1 MSWYVALAIAAPHV
15 LYAYIWFFPD
25 KWRAAFTSQSVEVFH
40 NIAWAL
46 KRAPPEHASHVGQ
59 FAYCTMSDA
68 RLTAGLHACSAAVQ
82 QHRGMAPA

>member
-25 KWRAAFTSQSVEVFH
+25 KWRGAFKSQSVEVFH

-46 KRAPPEHASHVGQ
+46 KGALLEHASCVGQ
-59 FAYCTMSDA
+59 FACCIVCDA
-68 RLTAGLHACSAAVQ
+68 RLTAELRACSAAVQ
-82 QHRGMAPA
+82 QHRCMAHA